1 MGSSS
6 WKDEN
11 EHTGGRSSGLHGGT
25 NRFQIHW
32 EDVVEASA
40 PLHFVAGTAVRAVEL
55 EVALLHAGDE
65 TDLGEGEK
73 GEGQLNS

>member
-6 WKDEN
+6 WIDEN
-11 EHTGGRSSGLHGGT
+11 EHSGGRKSGLHGGT

-40 PLHFVAGTAVRAVEL
+40 PLHFVARTAVRAVEL
-55 EVALLHAGDE
+55 
-65 TDLGEGEK
+65 
-73 GEGQLNS
+73 